1 MILNHN
7 IATKKIA
14 YVFIN
19 SECRGIAYSNAQKRG
34 KLAQKLF
41 DEIFEFEEVHTLR
54 DPSKN
59 VLENAL
65 NRIKEQAKDFEEE
78 VSRRYEKS
86 KNEAKSQ
93 EELVIEQF
101 KIQVN
106 TMKKYDE
113 GFDPSKCQYEK
124 QNLD

>member
-1 MILNHN
+1 M
-7 IATKKIA
+7 
-14 YVFIN
+14 
-19 SECRGIAYSNAQKRG
+19 
-34 KLAQKLF
+34 
-41 DEIFEFEEVHTLR
+41 
-54 DPSKN
+54 
-59 VLENAL
+59 
-65 NRIKEQAKDFEEE
+65 
-78 VSRRYEKS
+78 SRRYEKS